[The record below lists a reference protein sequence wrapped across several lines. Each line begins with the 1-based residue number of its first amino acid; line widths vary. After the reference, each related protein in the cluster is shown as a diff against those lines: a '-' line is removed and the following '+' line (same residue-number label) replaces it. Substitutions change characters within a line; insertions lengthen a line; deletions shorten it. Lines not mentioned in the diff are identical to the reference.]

1 MRITPTREEFAD
13 LARRRRVVTVSTRL
27 VCDDVTPV
35 SLYQHLCG
43 DRTLTFLLESADSG
57 IWSRW
62 SFVGVNARAAL
73 TTDGEVARWIGDR
86 PEVCPEGDDPLAVL
100 KGSLA
105 ALHTPVEPDLPPLTS
120 GFVGYIGYDMVRRLE
135 SIGDDV
141 VDDLGL
147 PVACLMLVGEMAI
160 LDHRLGELWLVSNQV
175 IDPHADDEEI
185 DHAWHRAVEAVQDMV
200 DRMSRPRRVLTS
212 VSEPGESAPV
222 RRSRTPEEFA
232 AMVDVA
238 IERIKDGDIFQ
249 VVPSQR
255 FDIDT
260 RADALDIY
268 RELRR
273 TNPSP
278 YLYLL
283 RMPGFDVIGSSPEA
297 LVTVSDG
304 IATTHPIAGTR
315 PRGRTAAEDRALE
328 DELLADPKERSEH
341 TMLVDL
347 GRNDLGR
354 VCVPGTV
361 NVTEF
366 MHVGRYSHVMHL
378 EAAVTGRVRE
388 DVDSVDV
395 TMSCFPAGT
404 LSGAPKISAMRI
416 IEELETTRRGVYG
429 GVVGYFDL
437 HGNSDCAIA
446 IRTAVL
452 KDHVAHV
459 QAGAGIVLDS
469 VGARENAECQ
479 NKAAAVIQAVQDAA
493 HLQPL
498 TRVASGGPDAQD
510 RLDGPGRGAGR

>member
-1 MRITPTREEFAD
+1 MIDVTPSREDFA
-13 LARRRRVVTVSTRL
+13 ARAGEHTVVSVRTTL
-27 VCDDVTPV
+27 VCDDDTPIG
-35 SLYQHLCG
+35 LYRHLCG
-43 DRTLTFLLESADSG
+43 NRRLTFLLESAESG
-57 IWSRW
+57 VRSRW
-62 SFVGVNARAAL
+62 SFIGVNTRCAL
-73 TTDGEVARWIGDR
+73 TTDGRSMDWIGE
-86 PEVCPEGDDPLAVL
+86 PPAGLTVSDDPLEVL
-100 KGSLA
+100 KEALA
-105 ALHTPVEPDLPPLTS
+105 ALNTPAEPGLPPLTS

-135 SIGDDV
+135 DIGDDL

-147 PVACLMLVGEMAI
+147 PVACLMFVGEMAVF
-160 LDHRLGELWLVSNQV
+160 DHQRGELWLISNQV
-175 IDPHADDEEI
+175 VDNTDVDQAYDD
-185 DHAWHRAVEAVQDMV
+185 AVAALEAMV
-200 DRMSRPRRVLTS
+200 TRLAEPRKVLTARVTDRV
-212 VSEPGESAPV
+212 VSQV
-222 RRSRTPEEFA
+222 RRQRTPEEFGEL
-232 AMVDVA
+232 VNTA
-238 IERIKDGDIFQ
+238 IERIRDGDIFQ

-255 FDIDT
+255 FDVET
-260 RADALDIY
+260 KADALDIY
-268 RELRR
+268 RQLRR

-283 RMPGFDVIGSSPEA
+283 RLPGFDVIGSSPEA
-297 LVTVSDG
+297 LVTVVDG
-304 IATTHPIAGTR
+304 VATTHPIAGTR
-315 PRGRTAAEDRALE
+315 PRGHTAAEDRSME

-378 EAAVTGRVRE
+378 EAAVTGQI
-388 DVDSVDV
+388 VDGLDAVDV

-452 KDHVAHV
+452 KDEVAHV

-469 VGARENAECQ
+469 LAAQENSECQ
-479 NKAAAVIQAVQDAA
+479 NKAAAVIQAIQDAGA
-493 HLQPL
+493 LHPL
-498 TRVASGGPDAQD
+498 WEDAQ
-510 RLDGPGRGAGR
+510 

>member
-1 MRITPTREEFAD
+1 MIDVAPSRQEFA
-13 LARRRRVVTVSTRL
+13 ARAAHHTVVSVRTKL
-27 VCDDVTPV
+27 VCDDDTPV
-35 SLYQHLCG
+35 GLYQHLCG
-43 DRTLTFLLESADSG
+43 DRGLTFLLESAESG

-62 SFVGVNARAAL
+62 SFIGVNARCAL
-73 TTDGEVARWIGDR
+73 ISDGDSVGWIGDK
-86 PEVCPEGDDPLAVL
+86 PGGLTVSDDPLEAL
-100 KGSLA
+100 KEALA
-105 ALHTPVEPDLPPLTS
+105 DLSTPAEPDLPPLTS

-147 PVACLMLVGEMAI
+147 PAACLMLVGDMAVF
-160 LDHRLGELWLVSNQV
+160 DHQRGELWLISNQV
-175 IDPHADDEEI
+175 VSGTDPDQAYD
-185 DHAWHRAVEAVQDMV
+185 AAVCALSAMV
-200 DRMSRPRRVLTS
+200 ARLAEPREVLTARI
-212 VSEPGESAPV
+212 VDHPAAPV
-222 RRSRTPEEFA
+222 RRQRTPAQYAEL
-232 AMVDVA
+232 VDEAVD
-238 IERIKDGDIFQ
+238 RIRDGDIFQ

-255 FDIDT
+255 FDVET
-260 RADALDIY
+260 RADALNIY
-268 RELRR
+268 RQLRR

-283 RMPGFDVIGSSPEA
+283 RLPGFDVIGSSPEA
-297 LVTVSDG
+297 LVTVADG
-304 IATTHPIAGTR
+304 VATTHPIAGTR
-315 PRGRTAAEDRALE
+315 PRGRTAAEDRAME

-378 EAAVTGRVRE
+378 EAAVTGQIAAGM
-388 DVDSVDV
+388 DAVDV

-416 IEELETTRRGVYG
+416 IEMLETTRRGVYG

-469 VGARENAECQ
+469 IGSRENAECE
-479 NKAAAVIQAVQDAA
+479 NKAAAVIQAVQDAE
-493 HLQPL
+493 LL
-498 TRVASGGPDAQD
+498 SGLREDV
-510 RLDGPGRGAGR
+510 